1 MLIGFMAV
9 TGMVAG
15 FWIAD
20 PLGSAT
26 KQGRDNAAILTFVD
40 QDGKVGTL
48 DDFRGGYVLLNVWAT
63 WCAPCRKEMPSLDR
77 LQAARG
83 GPDFKVVALSIDRG
97 GIEQVRP
104 FYEEIGIKNLG
115 TFLDQPGASM
125 KAFRIVGLPTT
136 LLIGKDG
143 KELARWVGPKEW
155 DEPGTV
161 KEIDGILAS
170 SSGAGS

>member
-1 MLIGFMAV
+1 MAV
-9 TGMVAG
+9 AGMTAG
-15 FWIAD
+15 VWIAD
-20 PLGSAT
+20 PLGSAP
-26 KQGRDNAAILTFVD
+26 KQGEDSAAALTF
-40 QDGKVGTL
+40 QHADGKVGTL
-48 DDFRGGYVLLNVWAT
+48 DDFRGGYVLLNIWAT

-77 LQAARG
+77 LQAAKG

-97 GIEQVRP
+97 GNDQVRP

-125 KAFRIVGLPTT
+125 RAFKIVGLPTT

-155 DEPGTV
+155 DEPDTV
-161 KEIDGILAS
+161 KEIDSFIAS
-170 SSGAGS
+170 SGNGS